1 MKVGDLVQYRYPET
15 DDERGI
21 GVVISKTNHPGFF
34 EIMELVGE
42 YRGDTQVDNN
52 DLWEVI
58 SESR

>member
-1 MKVGDLVQYRYPET
+1 VKVGDLVQYRYPET

-21 GVVISKTNHPGFF
+21 GVVISKTNHSGFF
-34 EIMELVGE
+34 EIMELVGL
-42 YRGDTQVDNN
+42 YRGDTHVDNN